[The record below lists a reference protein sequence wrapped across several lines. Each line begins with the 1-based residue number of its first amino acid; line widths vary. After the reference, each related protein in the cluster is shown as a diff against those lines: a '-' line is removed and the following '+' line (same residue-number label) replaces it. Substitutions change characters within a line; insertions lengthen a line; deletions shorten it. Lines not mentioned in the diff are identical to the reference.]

1 MDTIPNIFINA
12 TLEDKITLSPRALC
26 KNKTKTFQNL
36 LATKFE
42 GVCSYHGY
50 IKSGSITVVKYTAG
64 MIKDVCLNG
73 DVEYH
78 VTYEAQV
85 CNPAIGSILEAT
97 VLDQNAFGIIAEV
110 KLQSIPIL
118 EVVIIKKDMEEDIQ
132 VERGQVIHIEII
144 KKKFEL
150 RDRLILNVGKLV
162 K

>member
-1 MDTIPNIFINA
+1 M
-12 TLEDKITLSPRALC
+12 
-26 KNKTKTFQNL
+26 TFQDL
-36 LATKFE
+36 LAAKFE

-50 IKSGSITVVKYTAG
+50 IKTGSIAVVKYTAG

-110 KLQSIPIL
+110 KLQSLPIL
-118 EVVIIKKDMEEDIQ
+118 EIVIIKKDMEEDIS
-132 VERGQVIHIEII
+132 VERGQVINVEII
-144 KKKFEL
+144 KKKFEVG
-150 RDRLILNVGKLV
+150 DRVILNVGKIII
-162 K
+162 